1 MKTSTLEDIKQN
13 KKALMKH
20 AYKIIKKNHRS
31 RRKFTG
37 DEDAWESLIIGDLA
51 FDFNTFAWDC
61 NDKFSDE
68 VIMVTVYPVEYDED
82 DEDDGVF
89 GFANTSEWV
98 RLLVK
103 DMKNNR
109 IVEDWKVNA

>member
-1 MKTSTLEDIKQN
+1 MKTSTLQDIKQN

-20 AYKIIKKNHRS
+20 AYKILKKNHRS

-37 DEDAWESLIIGDLA
+37 DEDAWESIIIGDLA
-51 FDFNTFAWDC
+51 FDFNTFAWDY
-61 NDKFSDE
+61 NDTFSDE
-68 VIMVTVYPVEYDED
+68 NIIVTVYPVEYD
-82 DEDDGVF
+82 DGDQVF

-98 RLLVK
+98 QLLVK

>member
-37 DEDAWESLIIGDLA
+37 DEDEWESLIIGDLA
-51 FDFNTFAWDC
+51 FDFNTFAWGG

-68 VIMVTVYPVEYDED
+68 LIMVTVYPVEYDD
-82 DEDDGVF
+82 GDEVGCC
-89 GFANTSEWV
+89 NTSEWV

-109 IVEDWKVNA
+109 ILEDWKVNA

>member
-51 FDFNTFAWDC
+51 FDFNTFAWDY

-68 VIMVTVYPVEYDED
+68 LIMVTVYPVEYDD
-82 DEDDGVF
+82 GDEVGCC
-89 GFANTSEWV
+89 NTSEWV

-109 IVEDWKVNA
+109 ILEDWKVNA

>member
-1 MKTSTLEDIKQN
+1 MKTSTLKDITQH

-51 FDFNTFAWDC
+51 FDFNTYAWDY
-61 NDKFSDE
+61 NDTYSDE
-68 VIMVTVYPVEYDED
+68 VIIVTVYPVEY

-89 GFANTSEWV
+89 GFANTSEYV
-98 RLLVK
+98 QMLVK

>member
-1 MKTSTLEDIKQN
+1 MKTSTLQDIKQN

-20 AYKIIKKNHRS
+20 AYKILKKNHRS

-37 DEDAWESLIIGDLA
+37 DEDAWESIIIGDLA
-51 FDFNTFAWDC
+51 FDFNTFAWDY
-61 NDKFSDE
+61 NDEFGDE
-68 VIMVTVYPVEYDED
+68 NIMVTVYPVEYD
-82 DEDDGVF
+82 DDGEV
-89 GFANTSEWV
+89 GYANTSEWV

>member
-1 MKTSTLEDIKQN
+1 MKTSTLKDIKQN

-51 FDFNTFAWDC
+51 FDFNTFAWDY
-61 NDKFSDE
+61 NDTFSDE
-68 VIMVTVYPVEYDED
+68 HIMVTVYPVEYDD
-82 DEDDGVF
+82 GDEVGCC
-89 GFANTSEWV
+89 NTSEWV